1 MKFQI
6 NLIIKC
12 CLKIESV
19 MYTNTGHNIN
29 ILMILICIIIFE
41 SLTTQSNKIILTD
54 RLKQPY
60 LGDKYLSVKYTH

>member
-1 MKFQI
+1 
-6 NLIIKC
+6 
-12 CLKIESV
+12 

-60 LGDKYLSVKYTH
+60 LGDKYLSIKYTHW